1 MNKIDKPLM
10 RLIKKIKTKCTNN
23 QHYEWKSGHY
33 YRHSKYWKY
42 TKNITP
48 TCLKIKAKCIHSWKN
63 ITYQN
68 PSQEEISILNFLL
81 VSNTKTSYL
90 ELSRPRWF
98 TSRFFF
104 FFFLGSEKWFNA
116 AERKIWRQ
124 SITGKPFWEHKIGSS
139 SISVQEIFPI

>member
-1 MNKIDKPLM
+1 MSEKVDITTDTAN
-10 RLIKKIKTKCTNN
+10 T
-23 QHYEWKSGHY
+23 E
-33 YRHSKYWKY
+33 
-42 TKNITP
+42 NIQKTP

-98 TSRFFF
+98 Y
-104 FFFLGSEKWFNA
+104 
-116 AERKIWRQ
+116 Q
-124 SITGKPFWEHKIGSS
+124 
-139 SISVQEIFPI
+139 

>member
-42 TKNITP
+42 TKNLTP

-104 FFFLGSEKWFNA
+104 FFFFYGRKNGLMRPREKYEGKALQASPF
-116 AERKIWRQ
+116 E
-124 SITGKPFWEHKIGSS
+124 SIKLA
-139 SISVQEIFPI
+139 VLL